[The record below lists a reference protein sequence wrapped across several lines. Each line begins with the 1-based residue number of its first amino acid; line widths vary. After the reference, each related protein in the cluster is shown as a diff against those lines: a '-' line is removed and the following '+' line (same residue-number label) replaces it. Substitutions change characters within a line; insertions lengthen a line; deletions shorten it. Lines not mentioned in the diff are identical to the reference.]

1 MNLALILAVVLVISY
16 QSARCQSQ
24 RPFLEAF
31 PSVSLSNLGQAH
43 RIGTQFAYGVF
54 ILLAPSEQLRVG
66 LSADISSPSSSYDLI
81 GTRASESIHVSILQV
96 VLGYQIT
103 STSSPI
109 NLSGIGSLGLIS
121 LSSEERLISAGGF
134 GVIRVPG
141 RSQQSAIISLGIIG
155 SRELVPHLSVFVF
168 PKVLSVSPMQMSSLG
183 YSIGGGL
190 SIGVF

>member
-1 MNLALILAVVLVISY
+1 MNLTLILAVVLVISY
-16 QSARCQSQ
+16 QPARCQSQ

-43 RIGTQFAYGVF
+43 GIGTHFAYGVSF
-54 ILLAPSEQLRVG
+54 LLAPSEQFRIG
-66 LSADISSPSSSYDLI
+66 FSADISNPASSYDLI

-141 RSQQSAIISLGIIG
+141 RSQQSAMISLGIIG
-155 SRELVPHLSVFVF
+155 SRELAPHLSVFVF